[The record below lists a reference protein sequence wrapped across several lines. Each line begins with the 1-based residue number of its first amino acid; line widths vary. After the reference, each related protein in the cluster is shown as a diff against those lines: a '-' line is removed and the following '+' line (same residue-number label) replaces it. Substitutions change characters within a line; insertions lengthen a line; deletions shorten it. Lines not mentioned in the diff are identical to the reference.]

1 MGNTAPFFC
10 YFPYLQGNTAP
21 FVCYF
26 PYTHGIQLH

>member
-10 YFPYLQGNTAP
+10 YFPYIQGNTAP